1 MNAPAVRRTLVHLR
15 DEAGETLLT
24 LDVLMNGWVRLHS
37 LSGRLSL
44 TAETIEELWLE
55 AAASDLSPE
64 LYAALLWELDLL
76 ALRGDGGWRPG

>member
-1 MNAPAVRRTLVHLR
+1 MNAPVVRRTLVHLR

-24 LDVLMNGWVRLHS
+24 LDVLMDGWVRLHS
-37 LSGRLSL
+37 LNGQLSL
-44 TAETIEELWLE
+44 HAETIEDLRLE
-55 AAASDLSPE
+55 AAASDLDGE